1 MMLHDASLDLGDNA
15 QFKNILYFGVPLL
28 TYSMEQSP
36 S

>member
-1 MMLHDASLDLGDNA
+1 MSVSRA
-15 QFKNILYFGVPLL
+15 QVAICRTEERYVTGVL